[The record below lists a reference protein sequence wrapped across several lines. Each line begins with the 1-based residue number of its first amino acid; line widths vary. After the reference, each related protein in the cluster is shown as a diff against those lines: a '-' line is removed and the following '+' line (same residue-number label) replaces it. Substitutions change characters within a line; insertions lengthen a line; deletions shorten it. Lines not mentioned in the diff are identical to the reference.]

1 MSVLPLMNRRQFLAR
16 TGAAALIPLLSCQHS
31 SQKPNILFVFADQ
44 WRAQDTGYAGNT
56 IVKTPSLD
64 KLAAQSVN
72 FAQAVSGCPVC
83 SPYRASLLTGQFPV
97 KHGLFYNDKPLNAD
111 ITSMGKLFAQAGY
124 DTAYIGK
131 WHLNGH
137 QPGETYRESRNRPVP
152 AERRQGFN
160 FWRARE
166 CSHAYMNSIYYDEQN
181 EKKTWQGY
189 DAIAQTKAAADY
201 IQQHP
206 KDNPFL
212 MVLSWGPPHAPYHTA
227 PHRYQELFP
236 STGIDIRKNVP
247 SELHDKARKDIAGYY
262 GHISALDECIGNLI
276 STLDETGLTENT
288 IVVFTSD
295 HGDMLYSH
303 GQIKKQQPWE
313 ESVRVPFLLR
323 YPALHGSN
331 GRTLDTP
338 LNTPDI
344 LPTLLALASIDI
356 PDSVQGDDLS
366 GYIKGIAVENKEFA
380 LLSCPVPFH
389 QWNYHRGGREYRGL
403 RNKSFTYVR
412 DLNGPWLLFDNQN
425 DPYQLNNLVNNSKY
439 SQLVRELDKKLDA
452 RLAAIGDEFLP
463 GPVYMQRWNYHWD
476 GEDAPA

>member
-1 MSVLPLMNRRQFLAR
+1 MTRWSLMNRRQFLAR
-16 TGAAALIPLLSCQHS
+16 TGATALLPLLSCKQS
-31 SQKPNILFVFADQ
+31 ARKPNIVFVFADQ
-44 WRAQDTGYAGNT
+44 WRAQDTGYAGNP
-56 IVKTPSLD
+56 IVRTPHLD
-64 KLAAQSVN
+64 ALAANSVN
-72 FAQAVSGCPVC
+72 FTQAVSGCPVC

-97 KHGLFYNDKPLNAD
+97 SHGIFYNDKPLNAD

-137 QPGETYRESRNRPVP
+137 QPGETYRESRDRPVP
-152 AERRQGFN
+152 AGRRQGFE
-160 FWRARE
+160 FWRVRE
-166 CSHAYMNSIYYDEQN
+166 CTHAYMNSFYYDEQN
-181 EKKTWQGY
+181 EKKVWQGY
-189 DAIAQTKAAADY
+189 DAIAQTHTAAEY

-206 KDNPFL
+206 KDTPFL

-227 PHRYQELFP
+227 PHRYNTLFS
-236 STGIDIRKNVP
+236 STDIDLRQNVP
-247 SELHDKARKDIAGYY
+247 PELQDKARKDLAGYY
-262 GHISALDECIGNLI
+262 SHIAALDDCMGNLI
-276 STLDETGLTENT
+276 SVLDETGLAENT
-288 IVVFTSD
+288 ILVFTSD

-323 YPALHGSN
+323 VPALHDSRGK
-331 GRTLDTP
+331 RLDVP

-344 LPTLLALASIDI
+344 LPTLLSLAGIEI

-366 GYIKGIAVENKEFA
+366 GHIKGTATESKEFA

-403 RNKSFTYVR
+403 RNKFFTYVR

-425 DPYQLNNLVNNSKY
+425 DPYQTNNLVND
-439 SQLVRELDKKLDA
+439 SQYARLVQELDTKLDA

-463 GPVYMQRWNYHWD
+463 GPLYMDRWNYHWD
-476 GEDAPA
+476 GNDAPA

>member
-1 MSVLPLMNRRQFLAR
+1 MTDWPVMNRRQFLAR
-16 TGAAALIPLLSCQHS
+16 TGAAALLPLISCTPS
-31 SQKPNILFVFADQ
+31 AQKPNIVFIFADQ
-44 WRAQDTGYAGNT
+44 WRAQDTGYAGNP
-56 IVKTPSLD
+56 IVRTPHLD
-64 KLAAQSVN
+64 ELATNSVN
-72 FAQAVSGCPVC
+72 FTQAVSGCPVC

-97 KHGLFYNDKPLNAD
+97 SHGIFYNDKPLNAD

-152 AERRQGFN
+152 AGRRQGFE
-160 FWRARE
+160 FWRVRE
-166 CSHAYMNSIYYDEQN
+166 CTHAYMNSFYYDEQN
-181 EKKTWQGY
+181 EKKVWQGY
-189 DAIAQTKAAADY
+189 DAIAQTHSATEY

-206 KDNPFL
+206 KDKPFL

-227 PHRYQELFP
+227 PHRYQELFSP
-236 STGIDIRKNVP
+236 SDIDLRQNVP
-247 SELHDKARKDIAGYY
+247 PELQDKARKDIAGYY
-262 GHISALDECIGNLI
+262 SHIATLDDCIGNVI
-276 STLDETGLTENT
+276 STLNETGLAENT

-323 YPALHGSN
+323 VPALHDSQGK
-331 GRTLDTP
+331 TLDVP

-344 LPTLLALASIDI
+344 LPTLLSLAGIEI
-356 PDSVQGDDLS
+356 PDSIQGDDLS
-366 GYIKGIAVENKEFA
+366 GHIKGTATEHTEFA

-389 QWNYHRGGREYRGL
+389 QWNYHHGGREYRGL
-403 RNKSFTYVR
+403 RNKSFTYIR

-425 DPYQLNNLVNNSKY
+425 DPYQLNNLVHNSHY
-439 SQLVRELDKKLDA
+439 SRLVEELDSKLAD

-463 GPVYMQRWNYHWD
+463 GPVYMDRWNYHWD
-476 GEDAPA
+476 GNDAPA